1 MSVNY
6 RKWYLGGLTNKV
18 RQKAIELRG
27 PYIYLPTTFE
37 QAEKLVRFEE
47 QRWWPLQSV
56 SCWVQ
61 ADAVDTDINMY
72 YIV

>member
-47 QRWWPLQSV
+47 QR
-56 SCWVQ
+56 
-61 ADAVDTDINMY
+61 
-72 YIV
+72 